1 MVMIDEELEAAK
13 AAQAV
18 ISTLST
24 SALNSNVVAA
34 LRSATSVA
42 TNAITTF
49 PSEGP
54 LNEARHTVGIAL
66 SDLIAAL
73 DEGPITEDKI
83 DKAKGAIEAWMN
95 QLLD

>member
-42 TNAITTF
+42 RTVSQPTAPICLGR
-49 PSEGP
+49 EG
-54 LNEARHTVGIAL
+54 TCT
-66 SDLIAAL
+66 
-73 DEGPITEDKI
+73 GPDRK
-83 DKAKGAIEAWMN
+83 
-95 QLLD
+95 